1 LPGSKTAVE
10 HPAHRQ
16 PPWSGR
22 LTDRAAVQ
30 VLMTFSPAR
39 DTENRFSPAP
49 RADEAYQGIIML
61 KETLV

>member
-1 LPGSKTAVE
+1 
-10 HPAHRQ
+10 
-16 PPWSGR
+16 
-22 LTDRAAVQ
+22 
-30 VLMTFSPAR
+30 MTFSPAR